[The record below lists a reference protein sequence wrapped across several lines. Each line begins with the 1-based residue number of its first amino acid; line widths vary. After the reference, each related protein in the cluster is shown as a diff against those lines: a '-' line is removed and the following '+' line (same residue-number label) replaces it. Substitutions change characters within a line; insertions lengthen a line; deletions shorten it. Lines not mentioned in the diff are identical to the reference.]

1 MEERHDNVGVA
12 RSPTRI
18 DLLPDEWVSLSRYV
32 ARRAPARHR
41 FEPRVVG
48 PAFDALERAPVE
60 GERRVV
66 EERGEALPVGDLLRR
81 RVARVEAKDVRAE
94 EERVAR
100 LLDFDARTLDRT
112 ASAVNDADDERAH
125 SVACDA
131 VVRAREQ
138 LPVGGVARRPDCL
151 RRRRVRREQREAERE
166 RATEVAERFHLRTE
180 KR

>member
-48 PAFDALERAPVE
+48 PAFDAL
-60 GERRVV
+60 
-66 EERGEALPVGDLLRR
+66 
-81 RVARVEAKDVRAE
+81 
-94 EERVAR
+94 
-100 LLDFDARTLDRT
+100 
-112 ASAVNDADDERAH
+112 
-125 SVACDA
+125 
-131 VVRAREQ
+131 VRAREQ